1 MTTETIA
8 CPLCSG
14 EGKLKRT
21 EILDRLGMRD
31 AARVAHLSA
40 EEAFRLLS
48 QKRTRRRN
56 G

>member
-1 MTTETIA
+1 MTETIP

-31 AARVAHLSA
+31 VCPRGSTQRGRSFPPAPEQARP
-40 EEAFRLLS
+40 
-48 QKRTRRRN
+48 
-56 G
+56 